1 MENRKQVFKTI
12 KAAAQETGLSACFI
26 RQGCKNGT
34 IPHICSGCK
43 TYVNVPAML
52 QKLEAESRQ
61 EMQEVG
67 TDG

>member
-1 MENRKQVFKTI
+1 METYKQVFKTI

-34 IPHICSGCK
+34 VPHIRSGCK
-43 TYVNVPAML
+43 TYVNVPALL
-52 QKLEAESRQ
+52 QKLEAESQR